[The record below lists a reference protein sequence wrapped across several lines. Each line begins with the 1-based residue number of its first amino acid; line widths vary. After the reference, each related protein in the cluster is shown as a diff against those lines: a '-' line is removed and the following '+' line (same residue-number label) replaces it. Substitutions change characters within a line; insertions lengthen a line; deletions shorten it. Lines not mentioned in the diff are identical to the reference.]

1 MDTDYLKRVGRYI
14 VTALLALGIIVYFG
28 YHIWSTFKPDVKTE
42 AVFQTT
48 VTKSVDA
55 DGYIFR
61 SEIPLNA
68 NSGGTLVPSVSEGE
82 RVRAYG
88 EAAGVYS
95 SADPDTVERINEIDV
110 QIEMLSAA
118 SVDSTITLKDAT
130 KIDNELY
137 SVMTQ
142 IRQALSKGDSEAANN
157 LRAELISGTNKKD
170 ILMGNSG
177 DVAVRLSELR
187 SQRSAL
193 VAQLG
198 NRTETVKT
206 NKSGYYF
213 SESDGY
219 EALFD
224 PAVFEG
230 ADYDTLKNLVSAA
243 PSGASNAG
251 KIVTD
256 SKWYTVCFVDSGVGS
271 HMKEGQRRNVTF
283 AYNGDLTLE
292 MKLEQLIRGENGYAC
307 VFSTTNMPDSFEYIR
322 VQPVK
327 ISMAEY
333 TGFKIRISD
342 VRIIDGKQGVYVLDG
357 STVRFRL
364 ISIITDYEGYY
375 IVETDPDVEIPEDGE
390 ETQVPESETETS
402 EKYYRYLKLHD
413 LIITEGT
420 GLYDGRILGK

>member
-14 VTALLALGIIVYFG
+14 VTALLALGVIVYFG

-42 AVFQTT
+42 AVYQST
-48 VTKSVDA
+48 VTKAVDA

-61 SEIPLNA
+61 SEIPLTA
-68 NSGGTLVPSVSEGE
+68 NSSGTLVPSVSEGE

-88 EAAGVYS
+88 EAAGIYS

-118 SVDSTITLKDAT
+118 SVDSTITLKDAA

-142 IRQALSKGDSEAANN
+142 IRQALSKGDAEAANN

-177 DVAVRLSELR
+177 DVAMRLSELR
-187 SQRSAL
+187 AQRNAL
-193 VAQLG
+193 VMNLG

-206 NKSGYYF
+206 QKSGYYF

-219 EALFD
+219 ETLFD
-224 PAVFEG
+224 PSVFED
-230 ADYDTLKNLVSAA
+230 ADYDTLKNLVNATPSA
-243 PSGASNAG
+243 ASNAG

-256 SKWYTVCFVDSGVGS
+256 SKWYAVCFVDSGIGAL
-271 HMKEGQRRNVTF
+271 MKEGQWRNVTF

-307 VFSTTNMPDSFEYIR
+307 VFSTSNMPDSFEYTR

-364 ISIITDYEGYY
+364 VSIITDYEGYY
-375 IVETDPDVEIPEDGE
+375 IVETDPEVELPDEEGE
-390 ETQVPESETETS
+390 ETTEDEAGTE
-402 EKYYRYLKLHD
+402 EKTYRYLKLHD

>member
-1 MDTDYLKRVGRYI
+1 MDTDYLKRVGQYI
-14 VTALLALGIIVYFG
+14 ITALLALGVIVYFG

-42 AVFQTT
+42 AIFQST

-61 SEIPLNA
+61 SEVPLT
-68 NSGGTLVPSVSEGE
+68 SGTSGTLVPTVSEGE

-88 EAAGVYS
+88 EAAGIYS
-95 SADPDTVERINEIDV
+95 SADPDTVERINEIDT

-118 SVDSTITLKDAT
+118 SVDSTITLKDAA
-130 KIDNELY
+130 KIDIVLY
-137 SVMTQ
+137 SVMTE
-142 IRQALSKGDSEAANN
+142 IRQALEKGDAEAAKN

-177 DVAVRLSELR
+177 DVAMRLSELR
-187 SQRSAL
+187 AQRSEL
-193 VAQLG
+193 VSQLG
-198 NRTETVKT
+198 SRTETVTTK
-206 NKSGYYF
+206 KSGYYY

-219 EALFD
+219 ETIFD
-224 PAVFEG
+224 PAVLEG
-230 ADYDTLKNLVSAA
+230 SDYDSLRSLVGASPSA
-243 PSGASNAG
+243 ASNAG

-256 SKWYTVCFVDSGVGS
+256 AKWYTVCFVDNGVGS
-271 HMKEGQRRNVTF
+271 HLKEGEWRNITF
-283 AYNGDLTLE
+283 AYNGDITLE

-307 VFSTTNMPDSFEYIR
+307 VFSTTYMPDGFEYTR
-322 VQPVK
+322 VQPVE

-375 IVETDPDVEIPEDGE
+375 IVETDPDVEIPDEDGE
-390 ETQVPESETETS
+390 DKTDEETEAD
-402 EKYYRYLKLHD
+402 EKTYRYLKLHD

-420 GLYDGRILGK
+420 RLYDGRILGK

>member
-61 SEIPLNA
+61 SEVPLSA
-68 NSGGTLVPSVSEGE
+68 SSAGTLVPSVSEGE

-88 EAAGVYS
+88 EAAGIYS

-118 SVDSTITLKDAT
+118 SVDSTITLKDAA

-177 DVAVRLSELR
+177 DVAMRLSELR
-187 SQRSAL
+187 TQRSAL

-198 NRTETVKT
+198 SRTETVT
-206 NKSGYYF
+206 TAKSGYYF

-219 EALFD
+219 ETLFD
-224 PAVFEG
+224 PSVFEG
-230 ADYDTLKNLVSAA
+230 ADYDTLKNLVGVA
-243 PSGASNAG
+243 PSSASNAG

-256 SKWYTVCFVDSGVGS
+256 SKWYTVCFVDSGIGA
-271 HMKEGQRRNVTF
+271 HLKEGQRRNVTF

-307 VFSTTNMPDSFEYIR
+307 VFSTTDMPDSFEYIR

-364 ISIITDYEGYY
+364 VSIITDYEGYY
-375 IVETDPDVEIPEDGE
+375 IVETDPEVEIPEEEEEAETTGE
-390 ETQVPESETETS
+390 ETEAE
-402 EKYYRYLKLHD
+402 EKTYRYLKLHD

>member
-42 AVFQTT
+42 AVFQST
-48 VTKSVDA
+48 VTKAVDV

-61 SEIPLNA
+61 SEVPLSA
-68 NSGGTLVPSVSEGE
+68 NSGGTVVPSVSEGE

-88 EAAGVYS
+88 EAAGIYS
-95 SADPDTVERINEIDV
+95 SADPDTVEKINEIDV
-110 QIEMLSAA
+110 QIEMLSSV
-118 SVDSTITLKDAT
+118 SVDSTITLKDAA

-142 IRQALSKGDSEAANN
+142 IRRALAKGDSETANN

-177 DVAVRLSELR
+177 NVAVRLSELR
-187 SQRSAL
+187 MQRSAL
-193 VAQLG
+193 VSQLG
-198 NRTETVKT
+198 SRTETVT
-206 NKSGYYF
+206 TPKSGYYY

-219 EALFD
+219 ETLFD
-224 PAVFEG
+224 PAVFDG
-230 ADYDTLKNLVSAA
+230 ADYDTLKNLVNVTPSA
-243 PSGASNAG
+243 ASNAG

-256 SKWYTVCFVDSGVGS
+256 SKWYTVCFVDSGIGA
-271 HMKEGQRRNVTF
+271 HMKEGQWRNVTF
-283 AYNGDLTLE
+283 AYNGDITLE

-307 VFSTTNMPDSFEYIR
+307 VFSTTDMPDSFEYTR

-327 ISMAEY
+327 IAMAEY
-333 TGFKIRISD
+333 TGFKVRISD

-375 IVETDPDVEIPEDGE
+375 IVETDPEVEIPEEGE
-390 ETQVPESETETS
+390 ETEPSDQETS
-402 EKYYRYLKLHD
+402 SEEKTYRYLKLHD